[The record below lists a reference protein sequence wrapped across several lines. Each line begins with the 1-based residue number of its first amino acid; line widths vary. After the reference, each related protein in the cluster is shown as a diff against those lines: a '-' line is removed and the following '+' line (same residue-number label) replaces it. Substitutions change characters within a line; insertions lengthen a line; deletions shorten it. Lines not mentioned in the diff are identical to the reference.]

1 MTPRSWV
8 SVGLQCW
15 AAPDVLKAVIASRRV
30 EQATSTL
37 AIAIYGAV
45 IATLSLGWQVFR
57 ELRDTGRLGVTLMV
71 GRMFPDGPDEDE
83 LFGFITNLGR
93 RPTMV
98 SQMAGWQGAW
108 LWRRQW
114 FTVYATELPRMLQPD
129 ERMQVWLKELDLAQV
144 RRLYV
149 LDTRG
154 RRWPVTRR
162 DLRRARARLRKGTST
177 AIPPESARIV
187 PIGTEPLD

>member
-57 ELRDTGRLGVTLMV
+57 ELRDTGRLGVTLLA
-71 GRMFPDGPDEDE
+71 GHTPRSPAR
-83 LFGFITNLGR
+83 TS
-93 RPTMV
+93 PTAQRHEHGDPARV
-98 SQMAGWQGAW
+98 CAHRADWHRAAG
-108 LWRRQW
+108 
-114 FTVYATELPRMLQPD
+114 
-129 ERMQVWLKELDLAQV
+129 LA
-144 RRLYV
+144 
-149 LDTRG
+149 
-154 RRWPVTRR
+154 
-162 DLRRARARLRKGTST
+162 
-177 AIPPESARIV
+177 
-187 PIGTEPLD
+187 